1 LKCVFE
7 TQRNAAVWIDVVH
20 AYPAARSPKAKA
32 ALRARLDEMIGREI
46 ANSRDL
52 IALWN
57 EAPVEWM
64 MASPLGETPFI
75 YGENFPELL
84 EKKISLMRRHRK
96 DEPRIDPDY
105 MYRLF

>member
-1 LKCVFE
+1 MAL
-7 TQRNAAVWIDVVH
+7 
-20 AYPAARSPKAKA
+20 PAARSAKTKA
-32 ALRARLDEMIGREI
+32 ALRGRLEDMIGREI

-52 IALWN
+52 IALWS

-64 MASPLGETPFI
+64 MVSPLGETPFI

-84 EKKISLMRRHRK
+84 EKKIALMRRHRK

-105 MYRLF
+105 LFRLF